1 MPEPGS
7 AQGEATVPD
16 TDSHTD
22 VVPGAGEAPTGG
34 AADGDAKSEHT
45 EAVETVDT
53 LDGERVVETVGAE
66 DAECGVDGE
75 HEVDAEGAEC
85 AVDGEVGEVGEV
97 GEDAEA
103 ALVSAERQDPEASA
117 EPPAHEPVHTL
128 PDVTVQLAPVGP
140 GKTSPGSAT
149 KAPSAGG
156 EGGDGPVFVDASG
169 RRGRRFRRLGMA
181 VAVAC
186 AGYAAVIAATL
197 LSGNSTAPWLPVP
210 GQGDDKPAGQRHTS
224 PHPSASS
231 AQSLSGP
238 RAVTGTGVP
247 ASVGA
252 TAVPAAGSSSP
263 APGGS
268 AAATPTAGA
277 SATATPSGPG
287 DSPSASAPS
296 TGTSPTAS
304 GPGSTA
310 GPSASPTPTRRTP
323 PGRARHSH
331 PPLPL

>member
-7 AQGEATVPD
+7 AQGEATVPDTDHGTGSD

-34 AADGDAKSEHT
+34 AADGDAKSENT
-45 EAVETVDT
+45 EALAAVDT
-53 LDGERVVETVGAE
+53 LDGERVVEAVS
-66 DAECGVDGE
+66 
-75 HEVDAEGAEC
+75 AEGAEC
-85 AVDGEVGEVGEV
+85 AVDGEDGEDAGV
-97 GEDAEA
+97 GEDAVV
-103 ALVSAERQDPEASA
+103 ALVSAERQEPEASA
-117 EPPAHEPVHTL
+117 GPPAHEPVHTL
-128 PDVTVQLAPVGP
+128 PDVTVQLAPVGH
-140 GKTSPGSAT
+140 GETSPGSAT

-231 AQSLSGP
+231 APSLSGP
-238 RAVTGTGVP
+238 GAVTGTGVP

-252 TAVPAAGSSSP
+252 TAVPGAGSSSP

-268 AAATPTAGA
+268 AAATPTAGV

-304 GPGSTA
+304 GPGTTA

>member
-34 AADGDAKSEHT
+34 AADDDAKSEHT

-66 DAECGVDGE
+66 
-75 HEVDAEGAEC
+75 GAEC

-97 GEDAEA
+97 AEVGEEAEDAEA

-117 EPPAHEPVHTL
+117 EPPAREPVHTL

-140 GKTSPGSAT
+140 GKASPGSAT

-156 EGGDGPVFVDASG
+156 DGGDGPVFVDASG

-210 GQGDDKPAGQRHTS
+210 GQGDDKQAGQRHTS

-231 AQSLSGP
+231 APSLSGP

-277 SATATPSGPG
+277 SATAMPSGPG

-296 TGTSPTAS
+296 PGTSPTAS

-310 GPSASPTPTRRTP
+310 GASASPTPTRRTP